1 MYSSG
6 FYFRKLQCLAIG
18 VGHLSDQPDDAS
30 DFQAS
35 RQQLDY
41 DFSNTITVSLLI
53 SIRQSIMS
61 LHPPRIRLGVIV
73 PSSNTAL
80 EPLTQQMVAAIP
92 RIIAHVTVH
101 FARFRVTKIELSD
114 ESTAQFALEPM
125 LEAAR
130 LLADAKVD
138 MIGWSG
144 TSASWLGFAS
154 DEALCRAIE
163 DVTAIPATSSVLAM
177 HATLSTMPSPAIGLL
192 TPYLPEVNFAIVNT
206 FAAAG
211 LPIEEARSRCAGLST
226 NFDFASLSDE
236 QLDNMMQEIVENG
249 AKTVLIVC
257 TNVGAAHRAVLWEQ
271 KHKIKVLDSV
281 ATVLLGMLHRLGIE
295 YSHLAEDWGSVFNK

>member
-1 MYSSG
+1 
-6 FYFRKLQCLAIG
+6 
-18 VGHLSDQPDDAS
+18 
-30 DFQAS
+30 
-35 RQQLDY
+35 
-41 DFSNTITVSLLI
+41 
-53 SIRQSIMS
+53 MS
-61 LHPPRIRLGVIV
+61 PHPPRIRLGVIV

-92 RIIAHVTVH
+92 RAIAHVTVH

-144 TSASWLGFAS
+144 TSASWLGLAS

-163 DVTAIPATSSVLAM
+163 DITAIPATSSVLAM
-177 HATLSTMPSPAIGLL
+177 YAILSKMPSPETGLL
-192 TPYLPEVNFAIVNT
+192 TPYLPEVNLAIANT
-206 FAAAG
+206 LAATG
-211 LPIEEARSRCAGLST
+211 LPIEEAKSRCAGLST
-226 NFDFASLSDE
+226 NFDFASLSEE

-271 KHKIKVLDSV
+271 KHKITVLDSV
-281 ATVLLGMLHRLGIE
+281 ATVLLGMLHHLEVE
-295 YSHLAEDWGSVFNK
+295 YSHLADDWGSIFKITI